1 MSQSMPIVTAYDTLG
16 EEAVAHSMVQTRAK
30 ALYTEPHLLKTLIN
44 PFKTVQ
50 DVKYVIYNTEGEVKD
65 EDIKALTDAHAHVSV
80 MSFEELRKLG
90 EDNPVDTVPPKPE
103 DLCCIMYTSGSTGTP
118 KGVLLKHSNV
128 VAAVA
133 GLDVIVGDY
142 LGPGDGLLTYLPLAH
157 ILEFVFENSVLF
169 WGGTMG
175 YGNFRTLSE
184 ANVRNCAGDIREF
197 KPTILIGVPAV
208 WETVKKGIINKVNA
222 GGFITKNMFWG
233 ALATKKFLLA
243 NGLPGVGLLDAV
255 VFSKVREATGGRLR
269 VAFNGGSSIAK
280 STLEFISMTICP
292 LISGYGLTE
301 TAA

>member
-1 MSQSMPIVTAYDTLG
+1 MPIVTAYDTLG

-30 ALYTEPHLLKTLIN
+30 ALYCEPHLIKTLIN
-44 PFKTVQ
+44 PFKTVK
-50 DVKYVIYNTEGEVKD
+50 DVKFVIYNTEGEVKE
-65 EDIKALTDAHAHVSV
+65 EDIKALTDAHPHVSV
-80 MSFEELRKLG
+80 MSFEDLRKLG

-103 DLCCIMYTSGSTGTP
+103 ELCCVMYTSGSTGTP

-175 YGNFRTLSE
+175 YGNFRTLSD

-222 GGFITKNMFWG
+222 GSFITKNMFWG

-243 NGLPGVGLLDAV
+243 NGLPGVGVLDAV